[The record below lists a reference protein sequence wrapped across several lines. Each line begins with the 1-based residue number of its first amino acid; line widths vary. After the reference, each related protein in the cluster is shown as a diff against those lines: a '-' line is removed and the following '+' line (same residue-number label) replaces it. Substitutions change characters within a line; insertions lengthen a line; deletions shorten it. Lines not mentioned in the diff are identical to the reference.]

1 MKKFVSTLTSLCMS
15 VSLTA
20 GTLAAFST
28 SAADISNV
36 PVQKTLKLLADG
48 KANYTVSAEDIAK
61 GDVVIEV
68 GVYIEEDE
76 ATTGT
81 VTAKMGISSAPDESA
96 IKITKMG
103 DIYSETVDSYD
114 YTFKGGANDGITVTT
129 TKRLA
134 FYGSYKKATK
144 KVANTGSILASNV
157 FDNNTANFIYS
168 AGATT
173 PAWLGATSDEF
184 PVNTFEVTLKQ
195 NAAPGEYK
203 VDFVNE
209 SEDAGNGALRN
220 MTQVGFWDV
229 SIKNPLDNLLV
240 GGLGLEGLTITVE
253 GDTPTTT
260 TTTDKPAT
268 TTTTATTTKPAATTT
283 TTQGGGDITMPE
295 GLVWKVDDVKLTR
308 EELVANDGLVVV
320 PVRVAQ
326 VSDQMI
332 AGAAF
337 TFKLADELTWKGS
350 EMDTT
355 NYAYANCSNVL
366 NETEPKVNFAC
377 PQKNPN
383 GGRDIGFVCEEE
395 GAVIIELVLALP
407 TDVADGKYDIDMV
420 FEGVDRAVADNDN
433 TTASVTLMGGSVTIG
448 DVTEPTTASTTATT
462 ATSTT
467 KATSATTTTTKA
479 GSTTTTGKVDP
490 TTGNVLY
497 GDSNVDGKVNIADV
511 VCLNQYLVDNTKY
524 DLSAQGKINAEV
536 NLDGKLTAAD
546 STSIIKSLVKLVTLP
561 DKA

>member
-20 GTLAAFST
+20 GTLAAFSA

-48 KANYTVSAEDIAK
+48 KSNYTISAEDIAK
-61 GDVVIEV
+61 GDVQIEV
-68 GVYIEEDE
+68 GVYLDE
-76 ATTGT
+76 TEANTGT
-81 VTAKMGISSAPDESA
+81 ITAKMGLSEGPDMNAVS
-96 IKITKMG
+96 ITDMG
-103 DIYSETVDSYD
+103 DIYKNTVDAFD
-114 YTFKGGANDGITVTT
+114 YTFSGGANDGISITS

-134 FYGSYKKATK
+134 FYGTYKKATK
-144 KVANTGSILASNV
+144 KVANVGSILASNV
-157 FDNNTANFIYS
+157 FDDGSANFIYS
-168 AGATT
+168 AGADT
-173 PAWLGATSDEF
+173 PKWLGAKSDEF
-184 PVNTFEVTLKQ
+184 PVNVFTVTVKKG
-195 NAAPGEYK
+195 AAAGDYK
-203 VDFVNE
+203 VDFVNKA
-209 SEDAGNGALRN
+209 EDAGNGAQRN
-220 MTQVGFWDV
+220 ATQLGFWDV

-253 GDTPTTT
+253 GDKETTTTT

-268 TTTTATTTKPAATTT
+268 STTVTTVSDKPTTTVTTD
-283 TTQGGGDITMPE
+283 GGKVDPLPE

-337 TFKLADELTWKGS
+337 TFKLADELTWEGD
-350 EMDTT
+350 EIDPT
-355 NYAYANCSNVL
+355 NEAYDNCVNTL
-366 NETEPKVNFAC
+366 NKTEPKVNFSC
-377 PQKNPN
+377 PQPNPD
-383 GGRDIGFVCEEE
+383 GGRDIGFVCKDE
-395 GAVIIELVLALP
+395 GAVIINLVVSLP
-407 TDVADGKYDIDMV
+407 TDVADGKYDIDMI
-420 FEGVDRAVADNDN
+420 FDGVDRAVADNSN
-433 TTASVTLMGGSVTIG
+433 TTAKVSLVGGSVTIG
-448 DVTEPTTASTTATT
+448 DVNPVEPSSSTTATT
-462 ATSTT
+462 ATTPAPSS
-467 KATSATTTTTKA
+467 SATTATTTKA
-479 GSTTTTGKVDP
+479 PATSGTTG
-490 TTGNVLY
+490 TVLY

-511 VCLNQYLVDNTKY
+511 VCLNQYLVDNAKY

>member
-20 GTLAAFST
+20 GTLAAFSA

-48 KANYTVSAEDIAK
+48 KANYTISAEDIAK
-61 GDVVIEV
+61 GDVQIEV
-68 GVYIEEDE
+68 GVYLDE
-76 ATTGT
+76 KEANTGT
-81 VTAKMGISSAPDESA
+81 ITARMGLSEGPDMNAVS
-96 IKITKMG
+96 ITDMG
-103 DIYSETVDSYD
+103 DIYKNTVDAFD
-114 YTFKGGANDGITVTT
+114 YTFKGGANDGVTVKA

-134 FYGSYKKATK
+134 FYGTYKKVTK
-144 KVANTGSILASNV
+144 KVSNVGEILASNV
-157 FDNNTANFIYS
+157 FDDGSANFIYS
-168 AGATT
+168 AGADT
-173 PAWLGATSDEF
+173 PTWLGATSDEF
-184 PVNTFEVTLKQ
+184 PVNVFTVTVKKG
-195 NAAPGEYK
+195 AAAGDYK
-203 VDFVNE
+203 VDFVNKA
-209 SEDAGNGALRN
+209 EDAGNGAQRN
-220 MTQVGFWDV
+220 ATQLGFWDV

-253 GDTPTTT
+253 GDKDTTTTT

-268 TTTTATTTKPAATTT
+268 ATTVTTVSDKPTTTVTTDDGKVDPLP
-283 TTQGGGDITMPE
+283 D

-308 EELVANDGLVVV
+308 EELVANDGYVVV

-337 TFKLADELTWKGS
+337 TFKLADELTWEGG
-350 EMDTT
+350 EIDPT
-355 NYAYANCSNVL
+355 NEAYDNCVNTL
-366 NETEPKVNFAC
+366 NKTAPKVNFKC
-377 PQKNPN
+377 PQPNPD
-383 GGRDIGFVCEEE
+383 GGRDIGFVCKDE
-395 GAVIIELVLALP
+395 GAVIINLVVSLP

-420 FEGVDRAVADNDN
+420 FEGVDRAVADNNN
-433 TTASVTLMGGSVTIG
+433 TTAKVSLVGGSVTIG
-448 DVTEPTTASTTATT
+448 DVNPVEPSSSTTATT
-462 ATSTT
+462 ATTPAPSS
-467 KATSATTTTTKA
+467 SATTATTTKA
-479 GSTTTTGKVDP
+479 PATSG

-511 VCLNQYLVDNTKY
+511 VCLNQYLVDNAKY

>member
-20 GTLAAFST
+20 GTLAAFSA

-48 KANYTVSAEDIAK
+48 KSNYTISAEDIAK
-61 GDVVIEV
+61 GDVQIEV
-68 GVYIEEDE
+68 GVYLDE
-76 ATTGT
+76 TEANTGT
-81 VTAKMGISSAPDESA
+81 ITAKMGLSEGPDMNAVS
-96 IKITKMG
+96 ITDMG
-103 DIYSETVDSYD
+103 DIYKNTVDAFD
-114 YTFKGGANDGITVTT
+114 YTFSGGANDGISITS

-134 FYGSYKKATK
+134 FYGTYKKATK
-144 KVANTGSILASNV
+144 KVANVGSILASNV
-157 FDNNTANFIYS
+157 FDDGSANFIYS
-168 AGATT
+168 AGADT
-173 PAWLGATSDEF
+173 PKWLGAKSDEF
-184 PVNTFEVTLKQ
+184 PVNVFTVTVKKG
-195 NAAPGEYK
+195 AAAGDYK
-203 VDFVNE
+203 VDFVNKA
-209 SEDAGNGALRN
+209 EDAGNGAQRN
-220 MTQVGFWDV
+220 ATQLGFWDV

-253 GDTPTTT
+253 GDKETTTTT

-268 TTTTATTTKPAATTT
+268 STTVTTVSDKPTTTVTTD
-283 TTQGGGDITMPE
+283 GGKVDPLPE

-337 TFKLADELTWKGS
+337 TFKLADELTWEGD
-350 EMDTT
+350 EIDPT
-355 NYAYANCSNVL
+355 NEAYDNCVNTL
-366 NETEPKVNFAC
+366 NKTEPKVNFSC
-377 PQKNPN
+377 PQPNPD
-383 GGRDIGFVCEEE
+383 GGRDIGFVCKDE
-395 GAVIIELVLALP
+395 GAVIINLVVSLP
-407 TDVADGKYDIDMV
+407 TDVADGKYDIDMI
-420 FEGVDRAVADNDN
+420 FDGVDRAVADNSN
-433 TTASVTLMGGSVTIG
+433 TTAKVSLVGGSVTIG
-448 DVTEPTTASTTATT
+448 DVNPVEPSSSTTTTTAPPATTSTTATT
-462 ATSTT
+462 TKAPATS
-467 KATSATTTTTKA
+467 
-479 GSTTTTGKVDP
+479 GTTG
-490 TTGNVLY
+490 TVLY

-511 VCLNQYLVDNTKY
+511 VCLNQYLVDNAKY

>member
-20 GTLAAFST
+20 GTLAAFSA

-61 GDVVIEV
+61 GDVQIEV
-68 GVYIEEDE
+68 GVYLNETE
-76 ATTGT
+76 ANTGT
-81 VTAKMGISSAPDESA
+81 ITAKMGVSEAPDKSA
-96 IKITKMG
+96 IAITEMG
-103 DIYSETVDSYD
+103 DIYKNTVDSFD
-114 YTFKGGANDGITVTT
+114 YTFKGGANDGVTVTA

-134 FYGSYKKATK
+134 FYGTYKKVTK
-144 KVANTGSILASNV
+144 KVANVGEILASNV
-157 FDNNTANFIYS
+157 FDDGSANFIYS
-168 AGATT
+168 AGADT
-173 PAWLGATSDEF
+173 PTWLGATSDEF
-184 PVNTFEVTLKQ
+184 PVNVFTVTLKKG
-195 NAAPGEYK
+195 AAAGDYK
-203 VDFVNE
+203 VDFINQA
-209 SEDAGNGALRN
+209 EDAGNGAQRN
-220 MTQVGFWDV
+220 TTQLGFWDV

-253 GDTPTTT
+253 GDKDTTTTT

-268 TTTTATTTKPAATTT
+268 ATTVTTVSDKPTTTVTTN
-283 TTQGGGDITMPE
+283 GGSVDPLPD

-308 EELVANDGLVVV
+308 EELVDAGGYVIV

-337 TFKLADELTWKGS
+337 TFKLADELTWEGS
-350 EMDTT
+350 EIDPT
-355 NYAYANCSNVL
+355 NEAYDNCVNTL
-366 NETEPKVNFAC
+366 NKTEPKVNFKC
-377 PQKNPN
+377 PQPNPD
-383 GGRDIGFVCEEE
+383 GGRDIGFVCKDE
-395 GAVIIELVLALP
+395 GAVIINLVVSLP

-433 TTASVTLMGGSVTIG
+433 TTANVSLVGGSVTIG
-448 DVTEPTTASTTATT
+448 DVVEPSTSTTATT
-462 ATSTT
+462 AAPSS
-467 KATSATTTTTKA
+467 SATTATTTKA
-479 GSTTTTGKVDP
+479 PATSGTTG
-490 TTGNVLY
+490 TVLY

-511 VCLNQYLVDNTKY
+511 VCLNQYLVDNAKY

>member
-20 GTLAAFST
+20 GTLAAFSA

-48 KANYTVSAEDIAK
+48 KANYTISAEDIAK
-61 GDVVIEV
+61 GDVQIEV
-68 GVYIEEDE
+68 GVYLDE
-76 ATTGT
+76 KEANTGT
-81 VTAKMGISSAPDESA
+81 ITARMGLSEGPDMNAVS
-96 IKITKMG
+96 ITDMG
-103 DIYSETVDSYD
+103 DIYKNTVDAFD
-114 YTFKGGANDGITVTT
+114 YTFKGGANDGVTVKA

-134 FYGSYKKATK
+134 FYGTYKKVTK
-144 KVANTGSILASNV
+144 KVSNVGEILASNV
-157 FDNNTANFIYS
+157 FDDGSANFIYS
-168 AGATT
+168 AGADT
-173 PAWLGATSDEF
+173 PTWLGATSDEF
-184 PVNTFEVTLKQ
+184 PVNVFTVTVKKG
-195 NAAPGEYK
+195 AAAGDYK
-203 VDFVNE
+203 VDFVNKA
-209 SEDAGNGALRN
+209 EDAGNGAQRN
-220 MTQVGFWDV
+220 ATQLGFWDV

-253 GDTPTTT
+253 GDKDTTTTT

-268 TTTTATTTKPAATTT
+268 ATTVTTVSDKPTTTVTTDDGKVDPL
-283 TTQGGGDITMPE
+283 PE

-308 EELVANDGLVVV
+308 EELVANDGYVVV

-337 TFKLADELTWKGS
+337 TFKLADELTWEGG
-350 EMDTT
+350 EIDPT
-355 NYAYANCSNVL
+355 NEAYDNCVNTL
-366 NETEPKVNFAC
+366 NKTAPKVNFKC
-377 PQKNPN
+377 PQPNPD
-383 GGRDIGFVCEEE
+383 GGRDIGFVCKDE
-395 GAVIIELVLALP
+395 GAVIINLVVSLP

-420 FEGVDRAVADNDN
+420 FEGVDRAVADNNN
-433 TTASVTLMGGSVTIG
+433 TTAKVSLVGGSVTIG
-448 DVTEPTTASTTATT
+448 DVVEPSSSTTATT
-462 ATSTT
+462 ATTPAPSS
-467 KATSATTTTTKA
+467 SATTATTTKA
-479 GSTTTTGKVDP
+479 PATSG

-511 VCLNQYLVDNTKY
+511 VCLNQYLVDNAKY

>member
-20 GTLAAFST
+20 GTLAAFSA

-48 KANYTVSAEDIAK
+48 KSNYTISAEDIAK
-61 GDVVIEV
+61 GDVQIEV
-68 GVYIEEDE
+68 GVYLDE
-76 ATTGT
+76 KEANTGT
-81 VTAKMGISSAPDESA
+81 ITAKMGLSEGPDMNAVS
-96 IKITKMG
+96 ITDMG
-103 DIYSETVDSYD
+103 DIYKNTVDAFE
-114 YTFKGGANDGITVTT
+114 YTFKGGANDGITVKSTT
-129 TKRLA
+129 RLA
-134 FYGSYKKATK
+134 FYGTYKKVTK
-144 KVANTGSILASNV
+144 KVSNVGSILASNV
-157 FDNNTANFIYS
+157 FDDGSANFIYS
-168 AGATT
+168 AGADN
-173 PAWLGATSDEF
+173 PKWLGATSDEF
-184 PVNTFEVTLKQ
+184 PVNVFTVTVKKG
-195 NAAPGEYK
+195 AAAGDYK
-203 VDFVNE
+203 VDFVNKA
-209 SEDAGNGALRN
+209 EDAGNGAQRN
-220 MTQVGFWDV
+220 ATQLGFWDV

-253 GDTPTTT
+253 GDKDTTTTT

-268 TTTTATTTKPAATTT
+268 STTVTTVSDKPTTTVTTDDGKVDPL
-283 TTQGGGDITMPE
+283 PE

-308 EELVANDGLVVV
+308 EELVANDGYVVV

-337 TFKLADELTWKGS
+337 TFKLADELTWEGG
-350 EMDTT
+350 EMDTKNEAYDNCT
-355 NYAYANCSNVL
+355 NTL
-366 NETEPKVNFAC
+366 NKTEPKVNFAC
-377 PQKNPN
+377 PQPNPN
-383 GGRDIGFVCEEE
+383 GGRDIGFVCKDE
-395 GAVIIELVLALP
+395 GAVIINLVVSLP

-420 FEGVDRAVADNDN
+420 FDGVDRAVADNDN
-433 TTASVTLMGGSVTIG
+433 TTAKVSLVGGSVTIG
-448 DVTEPTTASTTATT
+448 DVVEPSSSTTATT
-462 ATSTT
+462 APPATTSTT
-467 KATSATTTTTKA
+467 ATTTKDTPATS
-479 GSTTTTGKVDP
+479 GTTG
-490 TTGNVLY
+490 TVLY

-511 VCLNQYLVDNTKY
+511 VCLNQYLVDNAKY

>member
-20 GTLAAFST
+20 GTLAAFSA

-48 KANYTVSAEDIAK
+48 KANYTISAEDIAK
-61 GDVVIEV
+61 GDVQIEV
-68 GVYIEEDE
+68 GVYLDE
-76 ATTGT
+76 KEANTGT
-81 VTAKMGISSAPDESA
+81 ITARMGLSEGPDMNAVS
-96 IKITKMG
+96 ITDMG
-103 DIYSETVDSYD
+103 DIYKNTVDAFD
-114 YTFKGGANDGITVTT
+114 YTFKGGANDGVTVKA

-134 FYGSYKKATK
+134 FYGTYKKVTK
-144 KVANTGSILASNV
+144 KVSNVGEILASNV
-157 FDNNTANFIYS
+157 FDDGSANFIYS
-168 AGATT
+168 AGADT
-173 PAWLGATSDEF
+173 PTWLGATSDEF
-184 PVNTFEVTLKQ
+184 PVNVFTVTVKKG
-195 NAAPGEYK
+195 AAAGDYK
-203 VDFVNE
+203 VDFVNKA
-209 SEDAGNGALRN
+209 EDAGNGAQRN
-220 MTQVGFWDV
+220 ATQLGFWDV

-253 GDTPTTT
+253 GDKDT
-260 TTTDKPAT
+260 T
-268 TTTTATTTKPAATTT
+268 TTTTATDKPATSTTVT
-283 TTQGGGDITMPE
+283 TVSDKPITTVTTDDGKVDPLPD

-308 EELVANDGLVVV
+308 EELVANDGYVVV

-337 TFKLADELTWKGS
+337 TFKLADELTWEGG
-350 EMDTT
+350 EIDPT
-355 NYAYANCSNVL
+355 NEAYDNCVNTL
-366 NETEPKVNFAC
+366 NKTAPKVNFKC
-377 PQKNPN
+377 PQPNPD
-383 GGRDIGFVCEEE
+383 GGRDIGFVCKDE
-395 GAVIIELVLALP
+395 GAVIINLVVSLP

-420 FEGVDRAVADNDN
+420 FEGVDRAVADNNN
-433 TTASVTLMGGSVTIG
+433 TTAKVSLVGGSVTIG
-448 DVTEPTTASTTATT
+448 DVVEPSSSTTATT
-462 ATSTT
+462 ATTPAPSS
-467 KATSATTTTTKA
+467 SATTATTTKA
-479 GSTTTTGKVDP
+479 PATSGTTG
-490 TTGNVLY
+490 TVLY

-511 VCLNQYLVDNTKY
+511 VCLNQYLVDNAKY

>member
-20 GTLAAFST
+20 GTLAAFSA

-48 KANYTVSAEDIAK
+48 KSNYTISAEDIAK
-61 GDVVIEV
+61 GDVQIEV
-68 GVYIEEDE
+68 GVYLDE
-76 ATTGT
+76 TEANTGT
-81 VTAKMGISSAPDESA
+81 ITAKMGLSEGPDMNAVS
-96 IKITKMG
+96 ITDMG
-103 DIYSETVDSYD
+103 DIYKNTVDAFD
-114 YTFKGGANDGITVTT
+114 YTFKGGANDGITIKS

-134 FYGSYKKATK
+134 FYGTYKKATK
-144 KVANTGSILASNV
+144 KVANVGSILASNV
-157 FDNNTANFIYS
+157 FDDGSANFIYS
-168 AGATT
+168 AGADT
-173 PAWLGATSDEF
+173 PKWLGAKSDEF
-184 PVNTFEVTLKQ
+184 PVNVFTVTVKKG
-195 NAAPGEYK
+195 AAAGDYK
-203 VDFVNE
+203 VDFVNKA
-209 SEDAGNGALRN
+209 EDAGNGAQRN
-220 MTQVGFWDV
+220 ATQLGFWDV

-253 GDTPTTT
+253 GDKETTTTTTT

-268 TTTTATTTKPAATTT
+268 ATTVTTVSDKPITTVT
-283 TTQGGGDITMPE
+283 TDSSVDPLPE

-337 TFKLADELTWKGS
+337 TFKLADELTWEG
-350 EMDTT
+350 EEIDPT
-355 NYAYANCSNVL
+355 NEAYDNCVNTL
-366 NETEPKVNFAC
+366 NKTEPKVNFSC
-377 PQKNPN
+377 PQPNPD
-383 GGRDIGFVCEEE
+383 GGRDIGFVCKDE
-395 GAVIIELVLALP
+395 GAVIINLVVSLP
-407 TDVADGKYDIDMV
+407 TDVADGKYDIDMI
-420 FEGVDRAVADNDN
+420 FDGVDRAVADNSN
-433 TTASVTLMGGSVTIG
+433 TTAKVSLVGGSVTIG
-448 DVTEPTTASTTATT
+448 DVVEPSSSTTATT
-462 ATSTT
+462 ATTPAPSS
-467 KATSATTTTTKA
+467 SATTATTTKTSDTS
-479 GSTTTTGKVDP
+479 GTTG
-490 TTGNVLY
+490 TVLY

-511 VCLNQYLVDNTKY
+511 VCLNQYLVDNAKY

>member
-20 GTLAAFST
+20 GTLAAFSA

-48 KANYTVSAEDIAK
+48 KSNYTISAEDIAK
-61 GDVVIEV
+61 GDVQIEV
-68 GVYIEEDE
+68 GVYLDE
-76 ATTGT
+76 TEANTGT
-81 VTAKMGISSAPDESA
+81 ITAKMGLSEGPDMNAVS
-96 IKITKMG
+96 ITDMG
-103 DIYSETVDSYD
+103 DIYKNTVDAFD
-114 YTFKGGANDGITVTT
+114 YTFSGGANDGISITS

-134 FYGSYKKATK
+134 FYGTYKKATK
-144 KVANTGSILASNV
+144 KVANVGSILASNV
-157 FDNNTANFIYS
+157 FDDGSANFIYS
-168 AGATT
+168 AGADT
-173 PAWLGATSDEF
+173 PKWLGAKSDEF
-184 PVNTFEVTLKQ
+184 PVNVFTVTVKKG
-195 NAAPGEYK
+195 AAAGDYK
-203 VDFVNE
+203 VDFVNKA
-209 SEDAGNGALRN
+209 EDAGNGAQRN
-220 MTQVGFWDV
+220 ATQLGFWDV

-253 GDTPTTT
+253 GDKDTTTTT

-268 TTTTATTTKPAATTT
+268 STTVTTVSDKPTTTVTTDDGKVDPL
-283 TTQGGGDITMPE
+283 PE

-337 TFKLADELTWKGS
+337 TFKLADELTWEG
-350 EMDTT
+350 EEIDPT
-355 NYAYANCSNVL
+355 NEAYDNCVNTL
-366 NETEPKVNFAC
+366 NKTEPKVNFSC
-377 PQKNPN
+377 PQPNPD
-383 GGRDIGFVCEEE
+383 GGRDIGFVCKDE
-395 GAVIIELVLALP
+395 GAVIINLVVSLP

-420 FEGVDRAVADNDN
+420 FEGVDRAVADNNN
-433 TTASVTLMGGSVTIG
+433 TTAKVSLVGGSVTIG
-448 DVTEPTTASTTATT
+448 DVVEPSSSTTATT
-462 ATSTT
+462 ATTPAPSS
-467 KATSATTTTTKA
+467 SATTATTTKTSDTS
-479 GSTTTTGKVDP
+479 GTTG
-490 TTGNVLY
+490 TVLY

-511 VCLNQYLVDNTKY
+511 VCLNQYLVDNAKY

>member
-20 GTLAAFST
+20 GTLAAFSA

-61 GDVVIEV
+61 GDVQIEV
-68 GVYIEEDE
+68 GVYLDE
-76 ATTGT
+76 KEANTGT
-81 VTAKMGISSAPDESA
+81 ITARMGLSEGPDMNAVS
-96 IKITKMG
+96 ITDMG
-103 DIYSETVDSYD
+103 DIYKNTVDAFD
-114 YTFKGGANDGITVTT
+114 YTFKGGANDGVTVKA

-134 FYGSYKKATK
+134 FYGTYKKVTK
-144 KVANTGSILASNV
+144 KVSNVGEILASNV
-157 FDNNTANFIYS
+157 FDDGSANFIYS
-168 AGATT
+168 AGADT
-173 PAWLGATSDEF
+173 PTWLGATSDEF
-184 PVNTFEVTLKQ
+184 PVNVFTVTVKKG
-195 NAAPGEYK
+195 AAAGDYK
-203 VDFVNE
+203 VDFVNKA
-209 SEDAGNGALRN
+209 EDAGNGAQRN
-220 MTQVGFWDV
+220 ATQLGFWDV

-253 GDTPTTT
+253 GDKDTTTTT

-268 TTTTATTTKPAATTT
+268 ATTVTTVSDKPTTTVTTDDGKVDPL
-283 TTQGGGDITMPE
+283 PE

-308 EELVANDGLVVV
+308 EELVANDGYVVV

-337 TFKLADELTWKGS
+337 TFKLADELTWEGG
-350 EMDTT
+350 EIDPT
-355 NYAYANCSNVL
+355 NEAYDNCVNTL
-366 NETEPKVNFAC
+366 NKTAPKVNFKC
-377 PQKNPN
+377 PQPNPD
-383 GGRDIGFVCEEE
+383 GGRDIGFVCKDE
-395 GAVIIELVLALP
+395 GAVIINLVVSLP

-420 FEGVDRAVADNDN
+420 FEGVDRAVADNNN
-433 TTASVTLMGGSVTIG
+433 TTAKVSLVGGSVTIG
-448 DVTEPTTASTTATT
+448 DVVEPSSSTTATT
-462 ATSTT
+462 ATTPAPSS
-467 KATSATTTTTKA
+467 SATTATTTKA
-479 GSTTTTGKVDP
+479 PATSG

-511 VCLNQYLVDNTKY
+511 VCLNQYLVDNAKY

>member
-20 GTLAAFST
+20 GTLAAFSA

-48 KANYTVSAEDIAK
+48 KANYTISAEDIAK
-61 GDVVIEV
+61 GDVQIEV
-68 GVYIEEDE
+68 GVYLDE
-76 ATTGT
+76 TEANTGT
-81 VTAKMGISSAPDESA
+81 ITARMGLSEGPDMNAVS
-96 IKITKMG
+96 ITDMG
-103 DIYSETVDSYD
+103 DIYKNTVDAFD
-114 YTFKGGANDGITVTT
+114 YTFKGGANDGVTVKA

-134 FYGSYKKATK
+134 FYGTYKKVTK
-144 KVANTGSILASNV
+144 KVSNVGEILASNV
-157 FDNNTANFIYS
+157 FDDGSANFIYS
-168 AGATT
+168 AGADT
-173 PAWLGATSDEF
+173 PTWLGATSDEF
-184 PVNTFEVTLKQ
+184 PVNVFTVTVKKG
-195 NAAPGEYK
+195 AAAGDYK
-203 VDFVNE
+203 VDFVNKA
-209 SEDAGNGALRN
+209 EDAGNGAQRN
-220 MTQVGFWDV
+220 ATQLGFWDV

-253 GDTPTTT
+253 GDKDT
-260 TTTDKPAT
+260 T
-268 TTTTATTTKPAATTT
+268 TTTTATDKPATSTTVTTVSDKPTTT
-283 TTQGGGDITMPE
+283 VTTDDGKVDPLPD

-308 EELVANDGLVVV
+308 EELVANDGYVVV

-337 TFKLADELTWKGS
+337 TFKLADELTWEGG
-350 EMDTT
+350 EIDPT
-355 NYAYANCSNVL
+355 NEAYDNCVNTL
-366 NETEPKVNFAC
+366 NKTAPKVNFKC
-377 PQKNPN
+377 PQPNPD
-383 GGRDIGFVCEEE
+383 GGRDIGFVCKDE
-395 GAVIIELVLALP
+395 GAVIINLVVSLP

-420 FEGVDRAVADNDN
+420 FEGVDRAVADNNN
-433 TTASVTLMGGSVTIG
+433 TTAKVSLVGGSVTIG
-448 DVTEPTTASTTATT
+448 DVNPVEPSSSTTATT
-462 ATSTT
+462 ATTPAPSS
-467 KATSATTTTTKA
+467 SATTATTTKA
-479 GSTTTTGKVDP
+479 PATSG

-511 VCLNQYLVDNTKY
+511 VCLNQYLVDNAKY

>member
-20 GTLAAFST
+20 GTLAAFSA

-48 KANYTVSAEDIAK
+48 KSNYTISAEDIAK
-61 GDVVIEV
+61 GDVQIEV
-68 GVYIEEDE
+68 GVYLDE
-76 ATTGT
+76 TEANTGT
-81 VTAKMGISSAPDESA
+81 ITAKMGLSEGPDMNAVS
-96 IKITKMG
+96 ITDMG
-103 DIYSETVDSYD
+103 DIYKNTVDAFD
-114 YTFKGGANDGITVTT
+114 YTFKGGANDGITIKS

-134 FYGSYKKATK
+134 FYGTYKKATK
-144 KVANTGSILASNV
+144 KVANVGSILASNV
-157 FDNNTANFIYS
+157 FDDGSANFIYS
-168 AGATT
+168 AGADT
-173 PAWLGATSDEF
+173 PKWLGAKSDEF
-184 PVNTFEVTLKQ
+184 PVNVFTVTVKKG
-195 NAAPGEYK
+195 AAAGDYK
-203 VDFVNE
+203 VDFVNKA
-209 SEDAGNGALRN
+209 EDAGNGAQRN
-220 MTQVGFWDV
+220 ATQLGFWDV

-253 GDTPTTT
+253 GDKETTTTT

-268 TTTTATTTKPAATTT
+268 ATTVTTVSDKPITTVT
-283 TTQGGGDITMPE
+283 TDSSVDPLPE

-308 EELVANDGLVVV
+308 EELVENDGLVVV

-337 TFKLADELTWKGS
+337 TFKLADELTWEG
-350 EMDTT
+350 EEIDPT
-355 NYAYANCSNVL
+355 NEAYDNCVNTL
-366 NETEPKVNFAC
+366 NKTEPKVNFSC
-377 PQKNPN
+377 PQPNPD
-383 GGRDIGFVCEEE
+383 GGRDIGFVCKDE
-395 GAVIIELVLALP
+395 GAVIINLVVSLP
-407 TDVADGKYDIDMV
+407 TDVADGKYDIDMI
-420 FEGVDRAVADNDN
+420 FDGVDRAVADNSN
-433 TTASVTLMGGSVTIG
+433 TTAKVSLVGGSVTIG
-448 DVTEPTTASTTATT
+448 DVVEPSSSTTATT
-462 ATSTT
+462 ATTPAPSSSSTT
-467 KATSATTTTTKA
+467 ATTTKETPATS
-479 GSTTTTGKVDP
+479 GTTG
-490 TTGNVLY
+490 TVLY

-511 VCLNQYLVDNTKY
+511 VCLNQYLVDNAKY

>member
-20 GTLAAFST
+20 GTLAAFSA

-48 KANYTVSAEDIAK
+48 KANYTISAEDIAK
-61 GDVVIEV
+61 GDVQIEV
-68 GVYIEEDE
+68 GVYLDE
-76 ATTGT
+76 KEANTGT
-81 VTAKMGISSAPDESA
+81 ITARMGLSEGPDMNAVS
-96 IKITKMG
+96 ITDMG
-103 DIYSETVDSYD
+103 DIYKNTVDAFE
-114 YTFKGGANDGITVTT
+114 YTFKGGANDGVTVKA

-134 FYGSYKKATK
+134 FYGTYKKVTK
-144 KVANTGSILASNV
+144 KVSNVGEILASNV
-157 FDNNTANFIYS
+157 FDDGSANFIYS
-168 AGATT
+168 AGADT
-173 PAWLGATSDEF
+173 PKWLGATSDEF
-184 PVNTFEVTLKQ
+184 PVNVFTVTVKKG
-195 NAAPGEYK
+195 AAAGDYK
-203 VDFVNE
+203 VDFVNKA
-209 SEDAGNGALRN
+209 EDAGNGAQRN
-220 MTQVGFWDV
+220 ATQLGFWDV

-253 GDTPTTT
+253 GDKDT
-260 TTTDKPAT
+260 T
-268 TTTTATTTKPAATTT
+268 TTTTATDKPATSTTVTTVSDKPTTT
-283 TTQGGGDITMPE
+283 VTTDDGKVDPLPD

-308 EELVANDGLVVV
+308 EELVANDGYVVV

-337 TFKLADELTWKGS
+337 TFKLADELTWEGG
-350 EMDTT
+350 EIDPT
-355 NYAYANCSNVL
+355 NEAYDNCVNTL
-366 NETEPKVNFAC
+366 NKTAPKVNFKC
-377 PQKNPN
+377 PQPNPD
-383 GGRDIGFVCEEE
+383 GGRDIGFVCKDE
-395 GAVIIELVLALP
+395 GAVIINLVVSLP

-420 FEGVDRAVADNDN
+420 FEGVDRAVADNNN
-433 TTASVTLMGGSVTIG
+433 TTAKVSLVGGSVTIG
-448 DVTEPTTASTTATT
+448 DVVEPSSSTTATT
-462 ATSTT
+462 ATTPAPSSSSTT
-467 KATSATTTTTKA
+467 ATTTKDTPATS
-479 GSTTTTGKVDP
+479 GTTG
-490 TTGNVLY
+490 TVLY

-511 VCLNQYLVDNTKY
+511 VCLNQYLVDNAKY

>member
-20 GTLAAFST
+20 GTLAAFSA

-48 KANYTVSAEDIAK
+48 KSNYTISAEDIAK
-61 GDVVIEV
+61 GDVQIEV
-68 GVYIEEDE
+68 GVYLDE
-76 ATTGT
+76 TEANTGT
-81 VTAKMGISSAPDESA
+81 ITAKMGLSEGPDMNAVS
-96 IKITKMG
+96 ITDMG
-103 DIYSETVDSYD
+103 DIYKNTVDAFD
-114 YTFKGGANDGITVTT
+114 YTFKGGANDGISITS

-134 FYGSYKKATK
+134 FYGTYKKATK
-144 KVANTGSILASNV
+144 KVANVGSILASNV
-157 FDNNTANFIYS
+157 FDDGSANFIYS
-168 AGATT
+168 AGADT
-173 PAWLGATSDEF
+173 PKWLGAKSDEF
-184 PVNTFEVTLKQ
+184 PVNVFTVTVKKG
-195 NAAPGEYK
+195 AAAGDYK
-203 VDFVNE
+203 VDFVNKA
-209 SEDAGNGALRN
+209 EDAGNGAQRN
-220 MTQVGFWDV
+220 ATQLGFWDV

-253 GDTPTTT
+253 GDKDTTTTT

-268 TTTTATTTKPAATTT
+268 STTVTTVSDKPTTTVTTDDGKVDPL
-283 TTQGGGDITMPE
+283 PE

-308 EELVANDGLVVV
+308 EELVENDGLVVV

-337 TFKLADELTWKGS
+337 TFKLADELTWEG
-350 EMDTT
+350 EEIDPT
-355 NYAYANCSNVL
+355 NEAYDNCVNTL
-366 NETEPKVNFAC
+366 NKTEPKVNFSC
-377 PQKNPN
+377 PQPNPD
-383 GGRDIGFVCEEE
+383 GGRDIGFVCKDE
-395 GAVIIELVLALP
+395 GAVIINLVVSLP
-407 TDVADGKYDIDMV
+407 TDVADGKYDIDMI
-420 FEGVDRAVADNDN
+420 FDGVDRAVADNSN
-433 TTASVTLMGGSVTIG
+433 TTAKVSLVGGSVTIG
-448 DVTEPTTASTTATT
+448 DVVEPSSSTTATT
-462 ATSTT
+462 ATTPAPSS
-467 KATSATTTTTKA
+467 SATTATTTKA
-479 GSTTTTGKVDP
+479 PATSG

-511 VCLNQYLVDNTKY
+511 VCLNQYLVDNAKY

>member
-20 GTLAAFST
+20 GTLAAFSA

-48 KANYTVSAEDIAK
+48 KANYTISAEDIAK
-61 GDVVIEV
+61 GDVQIEV
-68 GVYIEEDE
+68 GVYLDE
-76 ATTGT
+76 KEANTGT
-81 VTAKMGISSAPDESA
+81 ITARMGLSEGPDMNAVS
-96 IKITKMG
+96 ITDMG
-103 DIYSETVDSYD
+103 DIYKNTVDAFD
-114 YTFKGGANDGITVTT
+114 YTFKGGANDGVTVKA

-134 FYGSYKKATK
+134 FYGTYKKVTK
-144 KVANTGSILASNV
+144 KVSNVGEILASNV
-157 FDNNTANFIYS
+157 FDDGSANFIYS
-168 AGATT
+168 AGADT
-173 PAWLGATSDEF
+173 PTWLGATSDEF
-184 PVNTFEVTLKQ
+184 PVNVFTVTVKKG
-195 NAAPGEYK
+195 AAAGDYK
-203 VDFVNE
+203 VDFVNKA
-209 SEDAGNGALRN
+209 EDAGNGAQRN
-220 MTQVGFWDV
+220 ATQLGFWDV

-253 GDTPTTT
+253 GDKDT
-260 TTTDKPAT
+260 T
-268 TTTTATTTKPAATTT
+268 TTTTATDKPATSTTVT
-283 TTQGGGDITMPE
+283 TVSDKPITTVTTDDGKVDPLPD

-308 EELVANDGLVVV
+308 EELVANDGYVVV

-337 TFKLADELTWKGS
+337 TFKLADELTWEGG
-350 EMDTT
+350 EIDPT
-355 NYAYANCSNVL
+355 NEAYDNCVNTL
-366 NETEPKVNFAC
+366 NKTAPKVNFKC
-377 PQKNPN
+377 PQPNPD
-383 GGRDIGFVCEEE
+383 GGRDIGFVCKDE
-395 GAVIIELVLALP
+395 GAVIINLVVSLP

-420 FEGVDRAVADNDN
+420 FEGVDRAVADNNN
-433 TTASVTLMGGSVTIG
+433 TTAKVSLVGGSVTIG
-448 DVTEPTTASTTATT
+448 DVVEPSSSTTATT
-462 ATSTT
+462 ATTPAPSS
-467 KATSATTTTTKA
+467 SATTATTTKA
-479 GSTTTTGKVDP
+479 PATSGTTG
-490 TTGNVLY
+490 TVLY

-511 VCLNQYLVDNTKY
+511 VCLNQYLVDNSKY

>member
-20 GTLAAFST
+20 GTLAAFSA

-61 GDVVIEV
+61 GDVQIEV
-68 GVYIEEDE
+68 GVYLDE
-76 ATTGT
+76 KEANTGT
-81 VTAKMGISSAPDESA
+81 ITARMGLSEGPDMNAVS
-96 IKITKMG
+96 ITDMG
-103 DIYSETVDSYD
+103 DIYKNTVDAFD
-114 YTFKGGANDGITVTT
+114 YTFKGGANDGVTVKA

-134 FYGSYKKATK
+134 FYGTYKKVTK
-144 KVANTGSILASNV
+144 KVSNVGEILASNV
-157 FDNNTANFIYS
+157 FDDGSANFIYS
-168 AGATT
+168 AGADT
-173 PAWLGATSDEF
+173 PTWLGATSDEF
-184 PVNTFEVTLKQ
+184 PVNVFTVTVKKG
-195 NAAPGEYK
+195 AAAGDYK
-203 VDFVNE
+203 VDFVNKA
-209 SEDAGNGALRN
+209 EDAGNGAQRN
-220 MTQVGFWDV
+220 ATQLGFWDV

-253 GDTPTTT
+253 GDKDTTTTT

-268 TTTTATTTKPAATTT
+268 ATTVTTVSDKPTTTVTTDDGKVDPL
-283 TTQGGGDITMPE
+283 PE

-308 EELVANDGLVVV
+308 EELVANDGYVVV

-337 TFKLADELTWKGS
+337 TFKLADELTWEGG
-350 EMDTT
+350 EIDPT
-355 NYAYANCSNVL
+355 NEAYDNCVNTL
-366 NETEPKVNFAC
+366 NKTAPKVNFKC
-377 PQKNPN
+377 PQPNPD
-383 GGRDIGFVCEEE
+383 GGRDIGFVCKDE
-395 GAVIIELVLALP
+395 GAVIINLVVSLP

-420 FEGVDRAVADNDN
+420 FEGVDRAVADNNN
-433 TTASVTLMGGSVTIG
+433 TTAKVSLVGGSVTIG
-448 DVTEPTTASTTATT
+448 DVNPVEPSSSTTATT
-462 ATSTT
+462 ATTPAPSS
-467 KATSATTTTTKA
+467 SATTATTTKA
-479 GSTTTTGKVDP
+479 PATSG

-511 VCLNQYLVDNTKY
+511 VCLNQYLVDNAKY

>member
-20 GTLAAFST
+20 GTLAAFSA

-61 GDVVIEV
+61 GDVQIEV
-68 GVYIEEDE
+68 GVYLDE
-76 ATTGT
+76 KEANTGT
-81 VTAKMGISSAPDESA
+81 ITARMGLSEGPDMNAVS
-96 IKITKMG
+96 ITDMG
-103 DIYSETVDSYD
+103 DIYKNTVDAFD
-114 YTFKGGANDGITVTT
+114 YTFKGGANDGVTVKA

-134 FYGSYKKATK
+134 FYGTYKKVTK
-144 KVANTGSILASNV
+144 KVSNVGEILASNV
-157 FDNNTANFIYS
+157 FDDGSANFIYS
-168 AGATT
+168 AGADT
-173 PAWLGATSDEF
+173 PTWLGATSDEF
-184 PVNTFEVTLKQ
+184 PVNVFTVTVKKG
-195 NAAPGEYK
+195 AAAGDYK
-203 VDFVNE
+203 VDFVNKA
-209 SEDAGNGALRN
+209 EDAGNGAQRN
-220 MTQVGFWDV
+220 ATQLGFWDV

-253 GDTPTTT
+253 GDKDTTTTT

-268 TTTTATTTKPAATTT
+268 STTVTTVSDKPTTTVTTDDGKVDPLP
-283 TTQGGGDITMPE
+283 D

-308 EELVANDGLVVV
+308 EELVANDGYVVV

-337 TFKLADELTWKGS
+337 TFKLADELTWEGG
-350 EMDTT
+350 EIDPT
-355 NYAYANCSNVL
+355 NEAYDNCVNTL
-366 NETEPKVNFAC
+366 NKTAPKVNFKC
-377 PQKNPN
+377 PQPNPD
-383 GGRDIGFVCEEE
+383 GGRDIGFVCKDE
-395 GAVIIELVLALP
+395 GAVIINLVVSLP

-420 FEGVDRAVADNDN
+420 FEGVDRAVADNNN
-433 TTASVTLMGGSVTIG
+433 TTAKVSLVGGSVTIG
-448 DVTEPTTASTTATT
+448 DVVEPSSSTTATT
-462 ATSTT
+462 ATTPAPSS
-467 KATSATTTTTKA
+467 SATTATTTKA
-479 GSTTTTGKVDP
+479 PATSG

-511 VCLNQYLVDNTKY
+511 VCLNQYLVDNAKY

>member
-20 GTLAAFST
+20 GTLAAFSA

-48 KANYTVSAEDIAK
+48 KANYTISAEDIAK
-61 GDVVIEV
+61 GDVQIEV
-68 GVYIEEDE
+68 GVYLDE
-76 ATTGT
+76 KEANTGT
-81 VTAKMGISSAPDESA
+81 ITARMGLSEGPDMNAVS
-96 IKITKMG
+96 ITDMG
-103 DIYSETVDSYD
+103 DIYKNTVDAFD
-114 YTFKGGANDGITVTT
+114 YTFKGGANDGVTVKA

-134 FYGSYKKATK
+134 FYGTYKKVTK
-144 KVANTGSILASNV
+144 KVSNVGEILASNV
-157 FDNNTANFIYS
+157 FDDGSANFIYS
-168 AGATT
+168 AGADT
-173 PAWLGATSDEF
+173 PTWLGATSDEF
-184 PVNTFEVTLKQ
+184 PVNVFTVTVKKG
-195 NAAPGEYK
+195 AAAGDYK
-203 VDFVNE
+203 VDFVNKA
-209 SEDAGNGALRN
+209 EDAGNGAQRN
-220 MTQVGFWDV
+220 ATQLGFWDV

-253 GDTPTTT
+253 GDKETTTTT

-268 TTTTATTTKPAATTT
+268 ATTVTTVSDKPITTVT
-283 TTQGGGDITMPE
+283 TDSSVDPLPE

-308 EELVANDGLVVV
+308 EELVANDGYVVV

-337 TFKLADELTWKGS
+337 TFKLADELTWEGG
-350 EMDTT
+350 EIDPT
-355 NYAYANCSNVL
+355 NEAYDNCVNTL
-366 NETEPKVNFAC
+366 NKTAPKVNFKC
-377 PQKNPN
+377 PQPNPD
-383 GGRDIGFVCEEE
+383 GGRDIGFVCKDE
-395 GAVIIELVLALP
+395 GAVIINLVVSLP

-420 FEGVDRAVADNDN
+420 FEGVDRAVADNNN
-433 TTASVTLMGGSVTIG
+433 TTAKVSLVGGSVTIG
-448 DVTEPTTASTTATT
+448 DVNPVEPSSSTTATT
-462 ATSTT
+462 APPATTSTT
-467 KATSATTTTTKA
+467 ATTTKDTPATS
-479 GSTTTTGKVDP
+479 GTTG
-490 TTGNVLY
+490 TVLY

-511 VCLNQYLVDNTKY
+511 VCLNQYLVDNAKY

>member
-20 GTLAAFST
+20 GTLAAFSA

-48 KANYTVSAEDIAK
+48 KSNYTISAEDIAK
-61 GDVVIEV
+61 GDVQIEV
-68 GVYIEEDE
+68 GVYLDE
-76 ATTGT
+76 TEANTGT
-81 VTAKMGISSAPDESA
+81 ITAKMGLSEGPDMNAVS
-96 IKITKMG
+96 ITDMG
-103 DIYSETVDSYD
+103 DIYKNTVDAFD
-114 YTFKGGANDGITVTT
+114 YTFKGGANDGITIKS

-134 FYGSYKKATK
+134 FYGTYKKATK
-144 KVANTGSILASNV
+144 KVANVGSILASNV
-157 FDNNTANFIYS
+157 FDDGSANFIYS
-168 AGATT
+168 AGADT
-173 PAWLGATSDEF
+173 PKWLGAKSDEF
-184 PVNTFEVTLKQ
+184 PVNVFTVTVKKG
-195 NAAPGEYK
+195 AAAGDYK
-203 VDFVNE
+203 VDFVNKA
-209 SEDAGNGALRN
+209 EDAGNGAQRN
-220 MTQVGFWDV
+220 ATQLGFWDV

-253 GDTPTTT
+253 GDKETTTTT

-268 TTTTATTTKPAATTT
+268 ATTVTTVSDKPITTVT
-283 TTQGGGDITMPE
+283 TDGSVDPLPE

-337 TFKLADELTWKGS
+337 TFKLADELTWEG
-350 EMDTT
+350 EEIDPT
-355 NYAYANCSNVL
+355 NEAYDNCVNTL
-366 NETEPKVNFAC
+366 NKTEPKVNFSC
-377 PQKNPN
+377 PQPNPD
-383 GGRDIGFVCEEE
+383 GGRDIGFVCKDE
-395 GAVIIELVLALP
+395 GAVIINLVVSLP
-407 TDVADGKYDIDMV
+407 TDVADGKYDIDMI
-420 FEGVDRAVADNDN
+420 FDGVDRAVADNSN
-433 TTASVTLMGGSVTIG
+433 TTAKVSLVGGSVTIG
-448 DVTEPTTASTTATT
+448 DVVEPSSSTTATT
-462 ATSTT
+462 ATTPAPSSSSTT
-467 KATSATTTTTKA
+467 ATTTKETPATS
-479 GSTTTTGKVDP
+479 GTTG
-490 TTGNVLY
+490 TVLY

-511 VCLNQYLVDNTKY
+511 VCLNQYLVDNAKY

>member
-20 GTLAAFST
+20 GTLAAFSA

-48 KANYTVSAEDIAK
+48 KSNYTISAEDIAK
-61 GDVVIEV
+61 GDVQIEV
-68 GVYIEEDE
+68 GVYLDE
-76 ATTGT
+76 TEANTGT
-81 VTAKMGISSAPDESA
+81 ITAKMGLSEGPDMNAVS
-96 IKITKMG
+96 ITDMG
-103 DIYSETVDSYD
+103 DIYKNTVDAFD
-114 YTFKGGANDGITVTT
+114 YTFKGGANDGITIKS

-134 FYGSYKKATK
+134 FYGTYKKATK
-144 KVANTGSILASNV
+144 KVANVGSILASNV
-157 FDNNTANFIYS
+157 FDDGSANFIYS
-168 AGATT
+168 AGADT
-173 PAWLGATSDEF
+173 PKWLGAKSDEF
-184 PVNTFEVTLKQ
+184 PVNVFTVTVKKG
-195 NAAPGEYK
+195 AAAGDYK
-203 VDFVNE
+203 VDFVNKA
-209 SEDAGNGALRN
+209 EDAGNGAQRN
-220 MTQVGFWDV
+220 ATQLGFWDV

-253 GDTPTTT
+253 GDKETTTTT

-268 TTTTATTTKPAATTT
+268 ATTVTTVSDKPITTVT
-283 TTQGGGDITMPE
+283 TDSSVDPLPE

-337 TFKLADELTWKGS
+337 TFKLADELKWEG
-350 EMDTT
+350 EEIDPT
-355 NYAYANCSNVL
+355 NEAYDNCVNTL
-366 NETEPKVNFAC
+366 NKTEPKVNFSC
-377 PQKNPN
+377 PQPNPD
-383 GGRDIGFVCEEE
+383 GGRDIGFVCKDE
-395 GAVIIELVLALP
+395 GAVIINLVVSLP
-407 TDVADGKYDIDMV
+407 TDVADGKYDIDMI
-420 FEGVDRAVADNDN
+420 FDGVDRAVADNSN
-433 TTASVTLMGGSVTIG
+433 TTAKVSLVGGSVTIG
-448 DVTEPTTASTTATT
+448 DVNPVEPSSSTTATT
-462 ATSTT
+462 ATTPAPSSSSTT
-467 KATSATTTTTKA
+467 ATTTKDTPATS
-479 GSTTTTGKVDP
+479 GTTG
-490 TTGNVLY
+490 TVLY

-511 VCLNQYLVDNTKY
+511 VCLNQYLVDNAKY

>member
-103 DIYSETVDSYD
+103 DIYKDTVDSYD
-114 YTFKGGANDGITVTT
+114 YTFKGGANDGVTVTT
-129 TKRLA
+129 TSRLA

-144 KVANTGSILASNV
+144 KVSNIGSILASNV
-157 FDNNTANFIYS
+157 FESENRANFIYS
-168 AGATT
+168 AGATK

-253 GDTPTTT
+253 GDTPATTT
-260 TTTDKPAT
+260 TTAPAAT

-283 TTQGGGDITMPE
+283 VTTGGSVTPMPD

-308 EELVANDGLVVV
+308 EELVANDGLVLV

-337 TFKLADELTWKGS
+337 TFKLADELTWEGA

-355 NYAYANCSNVL
+355 NYAYDNCTNVL

-383 GGRDIGFVCEEE
+383 GGRDIGYVCTEE
-395 GAVIIELVLALP
+395 GAVIIELVVSLP
-407 TDVADGKYDIDMV
+407 TDVADGKYDIDML

-433 TTASVTLMGGSVTIG
+433 TTAEVTLMGGSVTIG

-467 KATSATTTTTKA
+467 KATTTTTKA
-479 GSTTTTGKVDP
+479 GSTTTTSKVDP

-511 VCLNQYLVDNTKY
+511 VCLNQYLVDNAKY

>member
-20 GTLAAFST
+20 GTLAAFSA

-48 KANYTVSAEDIAK
+48 KANYTISAEDIAK
-61 GDVVIEV
+61 GDVQIEV
-68 GVYIEEDE
+68 GVYLDE
-76 ATTGT
+76 KEANTGT
-81 VTAKMGISSAPDESA
+81 ITARMGLSEGPDMNAVS
-96 IKITKMG
+96 ITDMG
-103 DIYSETVDSYD
+103 DIYKNTVDAFD
-114 YTFKGGANDGITVTT
+114 YTFKGGANDGVTVKA

-134 FYGSYKKATK
+134 FYGTYKKVTK
-144 KVANTGSILASNV
+144 KVSNVGEILASNV
-157 FDNNTANFIYS
+157 FDDGSANFIYS
-168 AGATT
+168 AGADT
-173 PAWLGATSDEF
+173 PTWLGATSDEF
-184 PVNTFEVTLKQ
+184 PVNVFTVTVKKG
-195 NAAPGEYK
+195 AAAGDYK
-203 VDFVNE
+203 VDFVNKA
-209 SEDAGNGALRN
+209 EDAGNGAQRN
-220 MTQVGFWDV
+220 ATQLGFWDV

-253 GDTPTTT
+253 GDKDTTTTT

-268 TTTTATTTKPAATTT
+268 STTVTTDDGKVDPLP
-283 TTQGGGDITMPE
+283 D

-308 EELVANDGLVVV
+308 EELVANDGYVVV

-337 TFKLADELTWKGS
+337 TFKLADELTWEGG
-350 EMDTT
+350 EIDPT
-355 NYAYANCSNVL
+355 NEAYDNCVNTL
-366 NETEPKVNFAC
+366 NKTAPKVNFKC
-377 PQKNPN
+377 PQPNPD
-383 GGRDIGFVCEEE
+383 GGRDIGFVCKDE
-395 GAVIIELVLALP
+395 GAVIINLVVSLP

-420 FEGVDRAVADNDN
+420 FEGVDRAVADNNN
-433 TTASVTLMGGSVTIG
+433 TTAKVSLVGGSVTIG
-448 DVTEPTTASTTATT
+448 DVNPVEPSSSTTATT
-462 ATSTT
+462 ATTPAPSS
-467 KATSATTTTTKA
+467 SATTATTTKA
-479 GSTTTTGKVDP
+479 PATSG

-511 VCLNQYLVDNTKY
+511 VCLNQYLVDNAKY

>member
-20 GTLAAFST
+20 GTLAAFSA

-61 GDVVIEV
+61 GDVQIEV
-68 GVYIEEDE
+68 GVYLDE
-76 ATTGT
+76 KEANTGT
-81 VTAKMGISSAPDESA
+81 ITAKMGVSEAPDKSA
-96 IKITKMG
+96 IAITEMG
-103 DIYSETVDSYD
+103 DIYKNTVDSFD
-114 YTFKGGANDGITVTT
+114 YTFKGGANDGVTVTA

-134 FYGSYKKATK
+134 FYGTYKKVTK
-144 KVANTGSILASNV
+144 KVANVGEILASNV
-157 FDNNTANFIYS
+157 FDDGSANFIYS
-168 AGATT
+168 AGADT
-173 PAWLGATSDEF
+173 PKWLGAKSDEF
-184 PVNTFEVTLKQ
+184 PVNVFTVTLKKG
-195 NAAPGEYK
+195 AAAGDYK

-209 SEDAGNGALRN
+209 AEDAGNGAKRN
-220 MTQVGFWDV
+220 TTQLGFWDV

-253 GDTPTTT
+253 GDKETTTTT

-268 TTTTATTTKPAATTT
+268 STTVTTVSDKPITTVTTDD
-283 TTQGGGDITMPE
+283 GKVDPLPE

-308 EELVANDGLVVV
+308 EELVDAGGYVIV

-337 TFKLADELTWKGS
+337 TFKLADELTWEGS
-350 EMDTT
+350 EIDPT
-355 NYAYANCSNVL
+355 NEAYDNCVNTL
-366 NETEPKVNFAC
+366 NKTEPKVNFKC
-377 PQKNPN
+377 PQPNPD
-383 GGRDIGFVCEEE
+383 GGRDIGFVCKDE
-395 GAVIIELVLALP
+395 GAVIINLVVSLP

-433 TTASVTLMGGSVTIG
+433 TTAKVSLVGGSVTIG
-448 DVTEPTTASTTATT
+448 DVNPVEPSSSTTATT
-462 ATSTT
+462 ATTPAPSSSSTT
-467 KATSATTTTTKA
+467 ATTTKETPATS
-479 GSTTTTGKVDP
+479 GTTG
-490 TTGNVLY
+490 TVLY

-511 VCLNQYLVDNTKY
+511 VCLNQYLVDNAKY

>member
-20 GTLAAFST
+20 GTLAAFSA

-48 KANYTVSAEDIAK
+48 KSNYTISAEDIAK
-61 GDVVIEV
+61 GDVQIEV
-68 GVYIEEDE
+68 GVYLDE
-76 ATTGT
+76 TEANTGT
-81 VTAKMGISSAPDESA
+81 ITAKMGLSEGPDMNAVS
-96 IKITKMG
+96 ITDMG
-103 DIYSETVDSYD
+103 DIYKNTVDAFD
-114 YTFKGGANDGITVTT
+114 YTFKGGANDGITIKS

-134 FYGSYKKATK
+134 FYGTYKKATK
-144 KVANTGSILASNV
+144 KVANVGSILASNV
-157 FDNNTANFIYS
+157 FDDGSANFIYS
-168 AGATT
+168 AGADT
-173 PAWLGATSDEF
+173 PKWLGAKSDEF
-184 PVNTFEVTLKQ
+184 PVNVFTVTVKKG
-195 NAAPGEYK
+195 AAAGDYK
-203 VDFVNE
+203 VDFVNKA
-209 SEDAGNGALRN
+209 EDAGNGAQRN
-220 MTQVGFWDV
+220 ATQLGFWDV

-253 GDTPTTT
+253 GDKDTTT
-260 TTTDKPAT
+260 TTTTNDKPAT
-268 TTTTATTTKPAATTT
+268 STTVTTVSDKPITTVTTDD
-283 TTQGGGDITMPE
+283 GKVDPLPE

-337 TFKLADELTWKGS
+337 TFKLADELTWEG
-350 EMDTT
+350 EEIDPT
-355 NYAYANCSNVL
+355 NEAYDNCVNTL
-366 NETEPKVNFAC
+366 NKTEPKVNFSC
-377 PQKNPN
+377 PQPNPD
-383 GGRDIGFVCEEE
+383 GGRDIGFVCKDE
-395 GAVIIELVLALP
+395 GAVIINLVVSLP
-407 TDVADGKYDIDMV
+407 TDVADGKYDIDMI
-420 FEGVDRAVADNDN
+420 FDGVDRAVADNSN
-433 TTASVTLMGGSVTIG
+433 TTAKVSLVGGSVTIG
-448 DVTEPTTASTTATT
+448 DVVEPSSSTTATT
-462 ATSTT
+462 APPTTTSTT
-467 KATSATTTTTKA
+467 ATTTKDTPATS
-479 GSTTTTGKVDP
+479 GTTG
-490 TTGNVLY
+490 TVLY

-511 VCLNQYLVDNTKY
+511 VCLNQYLVDNAKY

>member
-20 GTLAAFST
+20 GTLAAFSA

-48 KANYTVSAEDIAK
+48 KSNYTISAEDIAK
-61 GDVVIEV
+61 GDVQIEV
-68 GVYIEEDE
+68 GVYLDE
-76 ATTGT
+76 TEANTGT
-81 VTAKMGISSAPDESA
+81 ITAKMGLSEGPDMNAVS
-96 IKITKMG
+96 ITDMG
-103 DIYSETVDSYD
+103 DIYKNTVDAFD
-114 YTFKGGANDGITVTT
+114 YTFKGGANDGITIKS

-134 FYGSYKKATK
+134 FYGTYKKATK
-144 KVANTGSILASNV
+144 KVANVGSILASNV
-157 FDNNTANFIYS
+157 FDDGSANFIYS
-168 AGATT
+168 AGADT
-173 PAWLGATSDEF
+173 PKWLGAKSDEF
-184 PVNTFEVTLKQ
+184 PVNVFTVTVKKG
-195 NAAPGEYK
+195 AAAGDYK
-203 VDFVNE
+203 VDFVNKA
-209 SEDAGNGALRN
+209 EDAGNGAQRN
-220 MTQVGFWDV
+220 ATQLGFWDV

-253 GDTPTTT
+253 GDKETTTTT

-268 TTTTATTTKPAATTT
+268 ATTVTTVSDKPITTVT
-283 TTQGGGDITMPE
+283 TDSSVDPLPE

-308 EELVANDGLVVV
+308 EELVENDGLVVV

-337 TFKLADELTWKGS
+337 TFKLADELTWEG
-350 EMDTT
+350 EEIDPT
-355 NYAYANCSNVL
+355 NEAYDNCVNTL
-366 NETEPKVNFAC
+366 NKTEPKVNFSC
-377 PQKNPN
+377 PQPNPD
-383 GGRDIGFVCEEE
+383 GGRDIGFVCKDE
-395 GAVIIELVLALP
+395 GAVIINLVVSLP
-407 TDVADGKYDIDMV
+407 TDVADGKYDIDMI
-420 FEGVDRAVADNDN
+420 FDGVDRAVADNSN
-433 TTASVTLMGGSVTIG
+433 TTAKVSLVGGSVTIG
-448 DVTEPTTASTTATT
+448 DVNPVEPSSSTTATT
-462 ATSTT
+462 ATTPAPSSSSTT
-467 KATSATTTTTKA
+467 ATTTKETPATSEIPGA
-479 GSTTTTGKVDP
+479 
-490 TTGNVLY
+490 VLY

-511 VCLNQYLVDNTKY
+511 VCLNQYLVDNAKY

>member
-20 GTLAAFST
+20 GTLAAFSA

-61 GDVVIEV
+61 GDVQIEV
-68 GVYIEEDE
+68 GVYLDE
-76 ATTGT
+76 KEANTGT
-81 VTAKMGISSAPDESA
+81 ITARMGLSEGPDMNAVS
-96 IKITKMG
+96 ITDMG
-103 DIYSETVDSYD
+103 DIYKNTVDAFD
-114 YTFKGGANDGITVTT
+114 YTFKGGANDGVTVKA

-134 FYGSYKKATK
+134 FYGTYKKVTK
-144 KVANTGSILASNV
+144 KVSNVGEILASNV
-157 FDNNTANFIYS
+157 FDDGSANFIYS
-168 AGATT
+168 AGADT
-173 PAWLGATSDEF
+173 PTWLGATSDEF
-184 PVNTFEVTLKQ
+184 PVNVFTVTVKKG
-195 NAAPGEYK
+195 AAAGDYK
-203 VDFVNE
+203 VDFVNKA
-209 SEDAGNGALRN
+209 EDAGNGAQRN
-220 MTQVGFWDV
+220 ATQLGFWDV

-253 GDTPTTT
+253 GDKDTTTTTT

-268 TTTTATTTKPAATTT
+268 STTVTTVSDKPTTTVTTDDGKVDPLP
-283 TTQGGGDITMPE
+283 D

-308 EELVANDGLVVV
+308 EELVANDGYVVV

-337 TFKLADELTWKGS
+337 TFKLADELTWEGG
-350 EMDTT
+350 EIDPT
-355 NYAYANCSNVL
+355 NEAYDNCVNTL
-366 NETEPKVNFAC
+366 NKTAPKVNFKC
-377 PQKNPN
+377 PQPNPD
-383 GGRDIGFVCEEE
+383 GGRDIGFVCKDE
-395 GAVIIELVLALP
+395 GAVIINLVVSLP

-420 FEGVDRAVADNDN
+420 FEGVDRAVADNNN
-433 TTASVTLMGGSVTIG
+433 TTAKVSLVGGSVTIG
-448 DVTEPTTASTTATT
+448 DVVEPSSSTTATT
-462 ATSTT
+462 ATTPAPSS
-467 KATSATTTTTKA
+467 SATTATTTKA
-479 GSTTTTGKVDP
+479 PATSG

-511 VCLNQYLVDNTKY
+511 VCLNQYLVDNAKY